1 MVLGVVKRRRVH
13 IGYHRDYANSIFALD
28 GGFNVPMKIHEYQ
41 GKETLKEY
49 GVPVPRGRVATT
61 AEEAEAIAR
70 ELGTSMV
77 VVKAQ
82 IHAGGRRKGG
92 GVKIANSPE
101 EAKEIAR
108 NMLGMQL
115 VTHQTGPE
123 GKKVLQVLVE
133 EGLSIERELYLGVVI
148 DRAVERVVVMASA
161 QGGVEIE
168 EVAARDPS
176 AILKEH
182 VDPAVG
188 LMPFQANKISYG
200 LGLSGAAAK
209 AGAKFVRGLY
219 AAFVGCD
226 ASLAEINPLAV
237 TTGGDVL
244 ALDAKINFDDNALFR
259 HPRYQE
265 LRDYNEEEPLETEA
279 SKYDLSYIKL
289 DGEVGCMVNGAG
301 LAMATMDLV
310 KLAGSMPAN
319 FLDVGGTASVERV
332 AAAFRILMSDRH
344 VRAVL
349 VNIFGGIVRC
359 DRVAGGIIEAMKTV
373 QVNVPVVVR
382 LQGTNAAEARKILGG
397 AAFPFRVAEG
407 FAEAADKVV
416 AALKGV

>member
-1 MVLGVVKRRRVH
+1 MR
-13 IGYHRDYANSIFALD
+13 
-28 GGFNVPMKIHEYQ
+28 IHEYQ
-41 GKETLKEY
+41 AKEILRKY
-49 GVPVPRGRVATT
+49 GVAVPTGRVATT
-61 AEEAEAIAR
+61 AEEAESIAR
-70 ELGTSMV
+70 ELGTSAV

-82 IHAGGRRKGG
+82 IHAGGRGKGG
-92 GVKIANSPE
+92 GVKIASSPV
-101 EAKEIAR
+101 EAKEIAG

-123 GKKVLQVLVE
+123 GKKVLKVLVE
-133 EGLSIERELYLGVVI
+133 EGLDIESELYLGIVI
-148 DRAVERVVVMASA
+148 DRAVGYVVVMASA

-168 EVAARDPS
+168 EVAARDPG
-176 AILKEH
+176 AILREY
-182 VDPAVG
+182 VDPAIG
-188 LMPFQANKISYG
+188 LMPFQANRIAYG

-209 AGAKFVRGLY
+209 SGAKFVRGLHT
-219 AAFVGCD
+219 AFIGCD
-226 ASLAEINPLAV
+226 ASLAEINPLVV
-237 TTGGDVL
+237 TAGGEVL
-244 ALDAKINFDDNALFR
+244 ALDAKISFDDNALFR
-259 HPRYQE
+259 HPEYRE
-265 LRDYNEEEPLETEA
+265 LRDYTEEEPLETEA

-349 VNIFGGIVRC
+349 INIFGGIVRC

-373 QVNVPVVVR
+373 EVSVPVIVR
-382 LQGTNAAEARKILGG
+382 LQGTNAAEARRMLEE

-416 AALKGV
+416 AALKEG